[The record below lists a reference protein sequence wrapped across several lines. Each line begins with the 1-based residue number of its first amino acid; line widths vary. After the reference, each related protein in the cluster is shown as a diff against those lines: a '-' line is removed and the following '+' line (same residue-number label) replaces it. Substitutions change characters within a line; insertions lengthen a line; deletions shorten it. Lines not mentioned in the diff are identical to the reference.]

1 MIKVNVNLLVIL
13 QRHGCKM
20 ELSLVLLCYTAEK
33 KENYFLFRYC
43 AVCPGTTAKLSLHLA

>member
-33 KENYFLFRYC
+33 KRTISYFVIVLY
-43 AVCPGTTAKLSLHLA
+43 VLELQQNSHYT